1 MGSSP
6 KNMLHRLAIAFI
18 LIGFAA
24 VQPAAA
30 QSPAPAAPSP
40 APAAQS
46 PAPTGAAPDAALTAR
61 FSNFLTTILA
71 GKVPATGVSDKIKT
85 GLTPQMVTTID
96 GALSPLGAFQSLQF
110 VRQNTVQGFQVYHY
124 NAVFAK
130 GNQPMVFVL
139 DSDSNIAGF
148 FKDQP
153 QQ

>member
-1 MGSSP
+1 
-6 KNMLHRLAIAFI
+6 MLHRLAIAFI

-30 QSPAPAAPSP
+30 QSPAPAAQSP
-40 APAAQS
+40 AAPAAQS

-85 GLTPQMVTTID
+85 GLTPQLLTTID
-96 GALSPLGAFQSLQF
+96 GALAPLGAFQSLQF